1 MKNSLLNQ
9 SLTVNIRLRPSERKN
24 ASEGNVVLQVIIGRK
39 PDRIPLKI
47 RWPLAKFD
55 EATGLLLPRHKNDQV
70 CSDYNLMI
78 GQAMA
83 KANEICV
90 DFRLSNKA
98 ISHQEF
104 RNRFQNYTST
114 DPFAEYIIRKADER
128 YQEGVIKA
136 PTREVAITTANRW
149 KNYAAKKKEEV
160 SFATLSKALVLRF
173 RNWLRDEE
181 NREHNTIVT
190 ALKVTKNYCRL
201 AAKDNYRFD
210 PEALE
215 VTTTFRRGR
224 KVGLNQDEVQLLKD
238 KYTSGTGTDHEQE
251 CLRKFLFMVY
261 TGLRISDANR
271 VNSRHINNGE
281 LNILLYKTKD
291 TGRKTIIKL
300 PPFALELIKGRKG
313 LLFKPMLDQLFNK
326 TMNAIAG
333 KIGISKSVSAHVA
346 RFTFARFLYKKSKN
360 LKAVSDLLGH
370 TTIRTTELYLQ
381 LDDEERGDCTK
392 FLEEL

>member
-9 SLTVNIRLRPSERKN
+9 SISVGVRMRPCEGKN
-24 ASEGNVVLQVIIGRK
+24 AHEGNVVLQVVIGRK

-47 RWPLAKFD
+47 RWPLSKFD
-55 EATGLLLPRHKNDQV
+55 EKAGLLLPRHRSDQQ

-78 GQAMA
+78 GQAMS

-90 DFRLSNKA
+90 DFRLSNKV
-98 ISHQEF
+98 ISHKEF
-104 RNRFQNYTST
+104 RNRFENIESH
-114 DPFAEYIIRKADER
+114 DLFAEYIIRKAEER
-128 YQEGVIKA
+128 YKAGLIKA
-136 PTREVAITTANRW
+136 PTKEVAITSANRW
-149 KNYAAKKKEEV
+149 KRYAAKKKEEV

-173 RNWLRDEE
+173 RNWLRDDELL
-181 NREHNTIVT
+181 EHNSIVT
-190 ALKVTKNYCRL
+190 AIKVTKNYCRQ

-224 KVGLNQDEVQLLKD
+224 KVGLNQDEVQVLKD
-238 KYTSGTGTDHEQE
+238 KYTSGTCTEHEQE
-251 CLRKFLFMVY
+251 CLKKFLFMIY

-281 LNILLYKTKD
+281 LNILLYKTQD
-291 TGRKTIIKL
+291 TGRKTIVTL
-300 PPFALELIKGRKG
+300 PPFALDLIKGKKG
-313 LLFKPMLDQLFNK
+313 MLFEPMFDQTFNR
-326 TMNAIAG
+326 TMNDIGG
-333 KIGISKSVSAHVA
+333 KLGIKKSLSAHVA
-346 RFTFARFLYKKSKN
+346 RFTFARFLFSRSRN
-360 LKAVSDLLGH
+360 LKAVSELLGH
-370 TTIRTTELYLQ
+370 ASIRTTELYLQ